1 MESVLELFEEETR
14 KWFHSALGEP
24 TPVQKEAWPY
34 IAGGRHV
41 LVSAPTGT
49 GKTLS
54 AFLVFLDHMKRQAQE
69 KTLKNELQLI
79 YVSPLKSLAADI
91 RENLRRP
98 LEGIGAQDEIVVGIR
113 TGDTTQRERQ
123 QMVRKP
129 PHILII
135 TPESLYLML
144 TSKTGQNVLATAKAV
159 IVDELHALIDTKR
172 GAHLMLS
179 LARLDYLCGQP
190 LQRIGLSAT
199 IEPLGA
205 AAQYLAP
212 EEVMIAAPPM
222 RKNIRLDILGPYAD
236 SVRGKRKDPVWEEL
250 GALVYQYC
258 QGSRSVIAFVE
269 GRRYAEKLAYY
280 VNALGGQ
287 DFARVHHGSLSK
299 EQRMETEE
307 ALRDGKLRLLCATSS
322 MELGI
327 DVGEIDQVLQVGC
340 PRTVSGTMQRL
351 GRAGHNPGRT
361 SVMYLF
367 PRTAAE
373 CVSCGMTAQL
383 AREGGVEQINPPAEC
398 LDVLAQHLV
407 SMAAFRSY
415 SIDEVM
421 EILPRAWNFRGIT
434 KEDVQSVLGMLAGDY
449 EHRQDIPVRPR
460 ILYDRIHERVE
471 GDGYSRMLAVSAG
484 GTIPD
489 KGLYA
494 VRTEEGVKLGEVDEE
509 FVYESQRGD
518 RFILGA
524 FAWKITNI
532 SRDTVTVVQAPVEG
546 ARLPFWKGEIKGRD
560 KRTGE
565 AFGRMFHAFQQ
576 ACEDGNLPEK
586 LRAFG
591 LDETA
596 VSLAAGYLER
606 QLRAVGSL
614 PDDRTILAEHFRDSS
629 GNSQIMFHSLFGKR
643 INAPLSLLVEQA
655 AREQLGCEIGSV
667 DEEDGF
673 LLYSYGREMLPEG
686 ILQGLI
692 PDTCVRKLEIM
703 LPATPV
709 FNMAFRYNSG
719 RALMMGVRKNSRQ
732 PLWRQR
738 LKSAE
743 LLEQVVREKDH
754 PLIRE
759 TRRECMQELWDA
771 EGVREL
777 LCDIHA
783 GAVVVREIYTELP
796 SPMSLPLQWAQEAA
810 VMYDYAPTPRGIH
823 AAVEDALKESSVQET
838 ALLQPGS
845 RELMQVQETVLAREK
860 LPKDEQQLHALLMTE
875 GDLAAGELDIPVEW
889 LERLAQ
895 DGRVLYLEQGLWIA
909 AEEAEQY
916 AVALGEAQSWQHD
929 ASGSHG
935 ESSYK
940 KDTGVDACF
949 GGEIR
954 EEQLHIVRRMLR
966 YRGAADVGQTAGRYG
981 WSASLAEAVL
991 NELCRQEKAVR
1002 QGEQYYHAELYRRAR
1017 IRTLK
1022 NRREEVQTSPAEAYA
1037 ALVLSRMESRAP
1049 SDECLRNLL
1058 KRYTGMTLPVSY
1070 WEGILLPRWVNN
1082 YRGEKLDAFLAEG
1095 ELFWHMEGR
1104 GGLRFDFQEEI
1115 DWDAEPGMQ
1124 MDEAEEAPLNEKE
1137 ELLYQTLLKRG
1148 ASFMQALNG
1157 VLGSESLHDTLM
1169 SLLEKGLVY
1178 ADSFVPVR
1186 QWIDLEKSK
1195 KTTAKQLVSM
1205 RVKALRAGRWDIVR
1219 PLRGPSG
1226 GQALTAELDRCFDR
1240 FVIVCRETAAACG
1253 FSWQE
1258 ALSVLRIWEYT
1269 GQARRG
1275 YFVEGLSGAQFI
1287 RGKEYESTV
1296 RMLASGQ
1303 QQSNKKLVWL
1313 NAADPV
1319 QIWGKI
1325 LPHREGRNFMNVPG
1339 TAVACYGGLPIAV
1352 MERQGNTLRVF
1363 EEAFLAECLGLFAEA
1378 YKKGRIFPGLKRIVV
1393 KNYPDSAREALTC
1406 AGFFREMQ
1414 DYVLYR

>member
-1 MESVLELFEEETR
+1 MGNVLEIFDEGMR
-14 KWFHSALGEP
+14 KWFQSALGEP
-24 TPVQKEAWPY
+24 TPVQAKAWPD
-34 IAGGRHV
+34 IAAGRHV

-54 AFLVFLDHMKRQAQE
+54 AFLVFLDRMKRQAQE
-69 KTLKNELQLI
+69 GTLEDGLQLV
-79 YVSPLKSLAADI
+79 YVSPLKSLASDI

-98 LEGIGAQDEIVVGIR
+98 LEGIGGQEAITVGIR
-113 TGDTTQRERQ
+113 TGDTPQRDRQ
-123 QMVRKP
+123 RMVRKP

-144 TSKTGQNVLATAKAV
+144 TSKTGQGVLVTARAV

-179 LARLDYLCGQP
+179 LARLDHLCGRP

-199 IEPLGA
+199 IAPLA
-205 AAQYLAP
+205 AAAEYLAP
-212 EEVMIAAPPM
+212 EEVRIAAPAM
-222 RKNIRLDILGPYAD
+222 GKQLRLEVLGPYAD
-236 SVRGKRKDPVWEEL
+236 AVRGRRKDPVWEEL
-250 GALVYQYC
+250 GALVFQYC

-280 VNALGGQ
+280 VNTLGGE
-287 DFARVHHGSLSK
+287 DFARVHHGSLSR
-299 EQRMETEE
+299 EQRTETEE

-340 PRTVSGTMQRL
+340 PRTVSSTMQRL

-373 CVSCGMTAQL
+373 CVSCGMMAQL
-383 AREGGVEQINPPAEC
+383 AREGGVELIDPPPQC

-415 SIDEVM
+415 SLDEVM
-421 EILPRAWNFRGIT
+421 EVLPRAWNFRDIT
-434 KEDVQSVLGMLAGDY
+434 REDVQAVLCMLAGDY
-449 EHRQDIPVRPR
+449 EHERDIPVRPR

-471 GDGYSRMLAVSAG
+471 GDSYSRMLAVSAG

-489 KGLYA
+489 KGLYT
-494 VRTEEGVKLGEVDEE
+494 VRTEDGVKLGEVDEE

-532 SRDTVTVVQAPVEG
+532 GRDVVTVVQAPVEG

-565 AFGRMFHAFQQ
+565 AFGRMFHGFQQ
-576 ACEDGNLPEK
+576 AYEEGRLPEV
-586 LRAFG
+586 LRGYG

-596 VSLAAGYLER
+596 VFLASGYLER
-606 QLRAVGSL
+606 QLKAAGSL

-629 GNSQIMFHSLFGKR
+629 GNSQLMFHSLFGKR
-643 INAPLSLLVEQA
+643 INAPLSLLAAQA
-655 AREQLGCEIGSV
+655 AREQLGGEIGSV

-673 LLYSYGREMLPEG
+673 LLYSYGRDTLPEG
-686 ILQGLI
+686 ILQGLD

-719 RALMMGVRKNSRQ
+719 RALMMGVRRNSRQ

-743 LLEQVVREKDH
+743 MLEQVVREDAH

-771 EGVREL
+771 AGVREL
-777 LCDIHA
+777 LCDIRA
-783 GAVVVREIYTELP
+783 GIVEVREIYTELP
-796 SPMSLPLQWAQEAA
+796 TPMSLPLQWAQEAA

-823 AAVEDALKESSVQET
+823 AAVEDALRSDEK
-838 ALLQPGS
+838 LLQPGS
-845 RELMQVQETVLAREK
+845 RELLQVQENILSREK
-860 LPKDEQQLHALLMTE
+860 LPEDERQLHALLMTE
-875 GDLAAGELDIPVEW
+875 GDLAAGELEIPVEW

-909 AEEAEQY
+909 AEEDGQY
-916 AVALGEAQSWQHD
+916 AEALEGRE
-929 ASGSHG
+929 
-935 ESSYK
+935 
-940 KDTGVDACF
+940 VC
-949 GGEIR
+949 

-966 YRGAADVGQTAGRYG
+966 YRGAADAEQTAARYG
-981 WSASLAEAVL
+981 WPLTLAEAVL
-991 NELCRQEKAVR
+991 EELCRQEKIVK
-1002 QGEQYYHAELYRRAR
+1002 QEGKYYHAELYRRAR
-1017 IRTLK
+1017 VRTLK
-1022 NRREEVQTSPAEAYA
+1022 NRREEVQTCPAEAYA
-1037 ALVLSRMESRAP
+1037 ALMLSHMASSAP
-1049 SDECLRNLL
+1049 AKECLDRLL
-1058 KRYTGMTLPVSY
+1058 KRYAGTVLPVSY
-1070 WEGILLPRWVNN
+1070 WEGIVLPRWVNS
-1082 YRGEKLDAFLAEG
+1082 YRGEKLDAFLAGG

-1104 GGLRFDFQEEI
+1104 GGLRFDLQEEI
-1115 DWDAEPGMQ
+1115 DWDAGLRTQEN
-1124 MDEAEEAPLNEKE
+1124 EADGDAPAQEELTEKE
-1137 ELLYQTLLKRG
+1137 QLIYQTLQRRG
-1148 ASFMQALNG
+1148 ASFMQSLNG
-1157 VLGSESLHDTLM
+1157 VLGSESPYDTLM

-1186 QWIDLEKSK
+1186 QWMDQEKSG
-1195 KTTAKQLVSM
+1195 KTAAKQRVSM
-1205 RVKALRAGRWDIVR
+1205 RVKALRSGRWDIVR
-1219 PLRGPSG
+1219 PLRE
-1226 GQALTAELDRCFDR
+1226 TDRRQSMETTLEKCFDR
-1240 FVIVCRETAAACG
+1240 CLILCRETAAACG
-1253 FSWQE
+1253 IPWQD
-1258 ALSVLRIWEYT
+1258 ALSVLRVWEYT

-1287 RGKEYESTV
+1287 RGKDYASV
-1296 RMLASGQ
+1296 IRMLDRNQ
-1303 QQSNKKLVWL
+1303 QQSQKELVWV
-1313 NAADPV
+1313 NAADPA
-1319 QIWGKI
+1319 QCWGKV
-1325 LPHREGRNFMNVPG
+1325 LAHREGRNFMNVPG
-1339 TAVACYGGLPIAV
+1339 NAVACHGGMPAAV

-1363 EEAFLAECLGLFAEA
+1363 DEALLEACLQMFAQE
-1378 YKKGRIFPGLKRIVV
+1378 YRKGRIFPKLKRIVV
-1393 KNYPDSAREALTC
+1393 KKYPECAKEPLTR